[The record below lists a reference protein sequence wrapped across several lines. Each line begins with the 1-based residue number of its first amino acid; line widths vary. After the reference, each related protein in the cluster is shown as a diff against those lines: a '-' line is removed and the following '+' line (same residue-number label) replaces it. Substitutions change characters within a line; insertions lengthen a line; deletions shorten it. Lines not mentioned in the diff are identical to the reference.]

1 MVTIK
6 NEYLTAKINELG
18 AELKSLVC
26 NDTEYIWEGRSE
38 VWAGSCP
45 LLFPICGGLKNDK
58 YVLNGKYIYDFGENL
73 AGVPHLKAKGFGK
86 NVSFIISL
94 IILSTIHAR
103 LPYSPFLFDF
113 LY

>member
-1 MVTIK
+1 MITIK

-45 LLFPICGGLKNDK
+45 LLFRYAVDLKMINM
-58 YVLNGKYIYDFGENL
+58 F
-73 AGVPHLKAKGFGK
+73 
-86 NVSFIISL
+86 
-94 IILSTIHAR
+94 
-103 LPYSPFLFDF
+103 
-113 LY
+113 